1 MYNNIYV
8 NNSDD
13 TTVINA
19 KPIEI
24 DTILNNKF
32 VARIVLKKEANLLKK
47 YELGLIKDFDKV
59 LFVLIS

>member
-24 DTILNNKF
+24 DTILNQEFVSNDYDFHCKSYYGNK
-32 VARIVLKKEANLLKK
+32 LLS
-47 YELGLIKDFDKV
+47 KDVDD
-59 LFVLIS
+59 IST